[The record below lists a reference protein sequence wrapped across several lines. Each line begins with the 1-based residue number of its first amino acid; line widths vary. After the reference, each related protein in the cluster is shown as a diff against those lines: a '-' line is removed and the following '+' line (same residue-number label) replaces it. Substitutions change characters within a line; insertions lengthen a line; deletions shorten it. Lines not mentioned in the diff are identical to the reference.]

1 MPGPACEHLTLVV
14 VVKQALAVERAAAAE
29 ETDGAAV
36 TYEEVAVAD
45 EEAAIGLG
53 SSGEPSQAAQGPPE
67 RLECRSGIRVAR
79 WTGPIISPGM
89 LPAAG
94 GRPGTDAG

>member
-14 VVKQALAVERAAAAE
+14 VGKQALAVERAAAAE
-29 ETDGAAV
+29 ETDGAV

-53 SSGEPSQAAQGPPE
+53 SSGELSQAALGPSE

-79 WTGPIISPGM
+79 WTSPIVSPGM